1 MSKEEKKS
9 KKVVKFAVGL
19 ALIPVTAVAFYYLPA
34 IIADKVSYYQSQ
46 KYRKGN

>member
-1 MSKEEKKS
+1 MSQEENKS
-9 KKVVKFAVGL
+9 KKGVKILVGI
-19 ALIPVTAVAFYYLPA
+19 ALVPVTTVVFYYLPS